1 MVGGWRSA
9 VGGRRSAVSGRRSAV
24 GNQQK
29 VKSAELVDKL
39 FISKC
44 CLHKIGLAVCMY
56 VYLNFKSENRS
67 YPEVHSPTKIQAHII
82 GSFYKL
88 QHPSIVSV
96 SVGVSRHEQYL
107 R

>member
-1 MVGGWRSA
+1 
-9 VGGRRSAVSGRRSAV
+9 
-24 GNQQK
+24 
-29 VKSAELVDKL
+29 
-39 FISKC
+39 
-44 CLHKIGLAVCMY
+44 MY

-107 R
+107 RWHIYAYTNASYVFNVYIISYGPIHK